1 MSQIN
6 IQTDIVI
13 IGDGIAA
20 LALAYVAGQNGLSSI
35 ILGKDMPG
43 ATNAATGFLA
53 PRPDYLL
60 QDRELVKRTA
70 YECNRWMQVFYPQI
84 IKPELF
90 LIPIGPELPKS
101 AGKFE
106 ALLDFYD
113 RETKSRL
120 SNLPSGYFKIGQTML
135 EIREPNLRKNHFNGA
150 LALWELTVDPSI
162 LLKNLY
168 EITPNTNKILIN
180 KISGYALENSCIKEI
195 FAEYGNGKIVMLHN
209 TEKPMLIVNATGP
222 WIPDIW
228 KLFNISLPM
237 KLKAGV
243 QAQVPGRYFKSG
255 IITFGP
261 DKKYIVCLQ
270 KNNYVQVGP
279 TNGMEDIGYLNSVF
293 AGIINGSAP
302 TAQFLK
308 SGSRV
313 KAFTID
319 TQRPVIW
326 SHQNYGLNNFYS
338 IHPGKMILALL
349 AADELLAKAKKDG
362 WLTKKIFIP
371 NQKYSLNGKA
381 TLKSN
386 LKIRWLV
393 IKSLISLALFYLCF
407 LLKQKPLK

>member
-6 IQTDIVI
+6 ISTDIVI

-20 LALAYVAGQNGLSSI
+20 LALAYTAGQNGLNSI
-35 ILGKDMPG
+35 ILGKGMSG

-60 QDRELVKRTA
+60 QDRELVRRTA
-70 YECNRWMQVFYPQI
+70 YECSRWIQVFYPQI

-106 ALLDFYD
+106 VLLDFYD
-113 RETKSRL
+113 RETKARL
-120 SNLPSGYFKIGQTML
+120 SYLPSGYFKVNPTML
-135 EIREPNLRKNHFNGA
+135 EKMEPNLKKNYFDGA
-150 LALWELTVDPSI
+150 LALWESVVEPNI
-162 LLKNLY
+162 LLKKLY
-168 EITPNTNKILIN
+168 ELIPNTNKVLIN
-180 KISGYALENSCIKEI
+180 NISDYTLRNNRIEEI
-195 FAEYGNGKIVMLHN
+195 FAEYGNKQSLRLYN
-209 TEKPMLIVNATGP
+209 DKKPLLIVNAAGP
-222 WIPDIW
+222 WMPDIW

-237 KLKAGV
+237 KLKVGI

-279 TNGMEDIGYLNSVF
+279 TNGTEDVGYLNLVF

-313 KAFTID
+313 KAFTTD

-338 IHPGKMILALL
+338 IHPGKMVLALL

-362 WLTKKIFIP
+362 WLIKKIFIP
-371 NQKYSLNGKA
+371 NQEYSLNGKA
-381 TLKSN
+381 ALKSN
-386 LKIRWLV
+386 LKIRWLA